1 MPRFHR
7 VSLLGSLIAA
17 MACGSVHAQSS
28 NVTLYG
34 VADAGV
40 ELSNAGDGTKSRLI
54 SGGLYG
60 SRWGLRGTEDLGG
73 GLSAIF
79 RLESGFSIDDGTIG
93 QGGRLFGREAVVGL
107 SSNVAGSL
115 VAGRVINTQYLA
127 LSVIDTYFFGTGG
140 GMLALTR
147 SGSTTQQLMPLAV
160 TARTDNALGYTS
172 PNLGGLELRAQVAAG
187 ESSATLGR
195 YYGASARYKNGNM
208 DYVASYAKQEGAT
221 DASGDVR
228 SIIVGG
234 SYNLSFAK
242 LYVGYA
248 NEKNSCT
255 TCTGAL
261 ARAAGVAVDAASE
274 FQFVN
279 VGVRVPFG
287 KLTGIAQVVRITDD
301 TVYAVPTGN
310 RDATSLSLGAEYT
323 LSKRTRLYGSVATVN
338 NKSGSQYAV
347 GTGAAQQPAGHVGS
361 GDPRARAVSLGIAH
375 FF

>member
-7 VSLLGSLIAA
+7 LSLLASLIAA
-17 MACGSVHAQSS
+17 VTCGSVHAQSS

-34 VADAGV
+34 IVDTGV
-40 ELSNAGDGTKSRLI
+40 ELSNAGDGTKTRLI

-60 SRWGLRGTEDLGG
+60 SRWGLRGSEDLGN

-79 RLESGFSIDDGTIG
+79 RLESGFSTDDGTLG

-107 SSNVAGSL
+107 SSSTAGSL

-140 GMLALTR
+140 GVLALTR
-147 SGSTTQQLMPLAV
+147 SGSPTQQLMPLAV
-160 TARTDNALGYTS
+160 TARADNAVGYTS

-187 ESSATLGR
+187 ESSATIGR
-195 YYGASARYKNGNM
+195 YYGASARYKSGNM

-221 DASGDVR
+221 DSSGDVR

-234 SYNLSFAK
+234 SYNFNVAK
-242 LYVGYA
+242 LYLGYA
-248 NEKNSCT
+248 NEKNSCIS
-255 TCTGAL
+255 CTGAL
-261 ARAAGVAVDAASE
+261 ARAAGVAADGASE

-287 KLTGIAQVVRITDD
+287 NLTGIAQVVRISDD

-310 RDATSLSLGAEYT
+310 RDATSFSLGAEYT

-338 NKSGSQYAV
+338 NKNGSQYAI
-347 GTGAAQQPAGHVGS
+347 GTGAAQQPAGHVGA
-361 GDPRARAVSLGIAH
+361 GDPRAKAVSLGIAH